1 MPGFREIYYIAGP
14 FADPRKDRWAQLL
27 LERAGK
33 VGVGI
38 ASNLTALLTAKP
50 SKHTIIALAIL
61 GTILALTLI
70 TGVHAGKLVDAI
82 G

>member
-1 MPGFREIYYIAGP
+1 MI
-14 FADPRKDRWAQLL
+14 
-27 LERAGK
+27 
-33 VGVGI
+33 GI

-70 TGVHAGKLVDAI
+70 TGVHAGRPIDGI
-82 G
+82 GLKN

>member
-1 MPGFREIYYIAGP
+1 MI
-14 FADPRKDRWAQLL
+14 
-27 LERAGK
+27 
-33 VGVGI
+33 GI
-38 ASNLTALLTAKP
+38 TSNLTALLTAKP